1 MEVAV
6 NMRKC
11 NYIWIYTACL
21 VFVWMGVLWAS
32 PDDCNVSGTLL
43 IDGREAPGGTLV
55 EAYIDDELIVS
66 ERTERDGQYEL
77 TIPRYNPANP
87 SVKGYQDESDVITIK
102 VDQREADPKF
112 YARPGLQKINLEVNT
127 TLNVRLT
134 TWGKIKALFK

>member
-1 MEVAV
+1 MWAGAV
-6 NMRKC
+6 
-11 NYIWIYTACL
+11 
-21 VFVWMGVLWAS
+21 WAS
-32 PDDCNVSGTLL
+32 PDDCKVSGTLM
-43 IDGREAPGGTLV
+43 IDGQEAPGGTRV

-66 ERTERDGQYEL
+66 ERTEEDGRYEL

-87 SVKGYQDESDVITIK
+87 SVKGYQDESDVITIM